1 MPMMASCRC
10 WLHADDGFMQN
21 LELLSRVMR
30 SRRYQI
36 LRFMLMTR
44 PTWVMLYDAVDTQDP
59 GPGTEPGTEP
69 SLPSNL
75 ETGFSESP
83 VISPLELHWY
93 ELVYCCS
100 SR

>member
-1 MPMMASCRC
+1 
-10 WLHADDGFMQN
+10 
-21 LELLSRVMR
+21 
-30 SRRYQI
+30 
-36 LRFMLMTR
+36 
-44 PTWVMLYDAVDTQDP
+44 MLYDAVDTQDP